1 MGKKSFEKV
10 DSAAYA
16 ELLKDKGANEVT
28 AVKSGNVLARE
39 GKPGEVIQVWTKDGN
54 LETTETVKAGQ
65 MIVTRAGEDGKP
77 VIDGNG
83 HDNSWVMAKDKFE
96 KKYDVENRN
105 ADGTYKPAGSPQT
118 FIEVDK
124 DVEFSAPWGEVQRI
138 RKGGYLNI
146 TNPKDVYGIA
156 KDEFSE
162 TYKVVSAA
170 YDKAV
175 NKAADLRAKMPFT
188 TLRAKMSFT
197 TEQVMKGVDT
207 INTSY
212 DKFRSKVL
220 EQHPEI
226 SAKDRLK
233 SAMATFA
240 DANKEAEAVQSAY
253 EME

>member
-10 DSAAYA
+10 DSAVYA

-96 KKYDVENRN
+96 KKYDVEHRN

-156 KDEFSE
+156 RDEFNE
-162 TYKVVSAA
+162 TYKAISVA

-175 NKAADLRAKMPFT
+175 NKADDLRA
-188 TLRAKMSFT
+188 RMSFT

-207 INTSY
+207 INASY

-226 SAKDRLK
+226 SARDRLK
-233 SAMATFA
+233 SAMTTFA
-240 DANKEAEAVQSAY
+240 DVNKEAEAVQPAY